1 MVATAKKD
9 QVMLTKDEQDLIINN
24 VQTIMRVVASHKA
37 RVKRMEMSQ
46 QSARESYRKMFDKLR
61 DTLKELG

>member
-1 MVATAKKD
+1 VVATAKKD

>member
-1 MVATAKKD
+1 
-9 QVMLTKDEQDLIINN
+9 MLTKSEQNLIITE
-24 VQTIMRVVASHKA
+24 VQTIMRTVASQKA
-37 RVKRMEMSQ
+37 RVKRMEMSP